1 MSMVER
7 TKISVNMNINIDTS
21 PIATFH
27 WNEAMGKRLRG
38 LREENNYSR
47 RELSERTGVSEAY
60 IQQLESPHLY
70 AGRSRK
76 PKELTASRKILE
88 SLCLILKTNVA
99 ALIWDGNVGNVII
112 SSEEGNNSLTV

>member
-7 TKISVNMNINIDTS
+7 TKIIVNMSINIDTS

-27 WNEAMGKRLRG
+27 WNDAMARRLRE
-38 LREENNYSR
+38 LREAINYSR
-47 RELSERTGVSEAY
+47 RELSQKSGVSEAY

-70 AGRSRK
+70 TGKSKK

-88 SLCLILKTNVA
+88 SLCSTLDTSVA
-99 ALIWDGNVGNVII
+99 ALIWHGEPGNLTIF
-112 SSEEGNNSLTV
+112 SEKEQVAD